1 MELRLISLM
10 VIYVYMRFNCCL
22 KSQKWVME
30 TFNLVKIWMELRLA
44 SLVIIYKRFD
54 VIQKH
59 INGLKIYLV
68 EVWMELKLIAS
79 LVVMY
84 KRFDVVQKGINRLWK
99 YLIQLRL
106 SLNGIE
112 IDQSGTDIYEI

>member
-1 MELRLISLM
+1 
-10 VIYVYMRFNCCL
+10 
-22 KSQKWVME
+22 ME

-44 SLVIIYKRFD
+44 SLVVIYKRFD

-79 LVVMY
+79 LVAMY
-84 KRFDVVQKGINRLWK
+84 KRFDVVQEGINM
-99 YLIQLRL
+99 
-106 SLNGIE
+106 E
-112 IDQSGTDIYEI
+112 IFDLVEVKFEWN